1 MNREELSKEL
11 IKKRIPHDAYSL
23 FGGLPNESFCIAE
36 EKQWEVYYSEKAQKT
51 QLRQFDSEEEA
62 CEYMYAKLV
71 NTFH

>member
-36 EKQWEVYYSEKAQKT
+36 EKQWEVYYRGKRRSYGNLI
-51 QLRQFDSEEEA
+51 LR
-62 CEYMYAKLV
+62 KKHV
-71 NTFH
+71 NICMQN